1 MVTVVTAAKVGV
13 VSTASVFISL
23 VTDIIS
29 LISDVIFPVLKSIP
43 SASDVIFPVANFIS
57 FESDV
62 ISPVAN
68 FISSESD
75 IISPVMPLKMISGLE
90 TVISRL
96 DIIVADTEITI
107 SCLAIVLKGL
117 STNLRMV
124 GVGTNKNSL
133 PLGLASCAV
142 LTPGERVT
150 YFTNNAMQSSVA
162 TAE

>member
-1 MVTVVTAAKVGV
+1 MTVVTAAKVGV
-13 VSTASVFISL
+13 VSSASVFISL

-29 LISDVIFPVLKSIP
+29 LISDVIFPVVNVIP
-43 SASDVIFPVANFIS
+43 SASDVIFSVVNFIPS
-57 FESDV
+57 ASDV
-62 ISPVAN
+62 
-68 FISSESD
+68 
-75 IISPVMPLKMISGLE
+75 ISPVMPLKMISGLE
-90 TVISRL
+90 TVILRL

-150 YFTNNAMQSSVA
+150 YFTNNAMSLSVA

>member
-1 MVTVVTAAKVGV
+1 MVTIVTAAKVGV
-13 VSTASVFISL
+13 VTTASVFISL

-29 LISDVIFPVLKSIP
+29 LISDVIFPVANVIFSVVNVIP
-43 SASDVIFPVANFIS
+43 SASDV
-57 FESDV
+57 
-62 ISPVAN
+62 
-68 FISSESD
+68 
-75 IISPVMPLKMISGLE
+75 ISPVMPLKMISGLE

-107 SCLAIVLKGL
+107 SCLAIILKGL
-117 STNLRMV
+117 STNLRIV

-150 YFTNNAMQSSVA
+150 YFTNNAMSLSVA

>member
-1 MVTVVTAAKVGV
+1 MTAAKVGV
-13 VSTASVFISL
+13 VSSASVFISL

-29 LISDVIFPVLKSIP
+29 LISDVIFPVVKSIP
-43 SASDVIFPVANFIS
+43 SESDVIFPVAKSIPS
-57 FESDV
+57 ESDV
-62 ISPVAN
+62 
-68 FISSESD
+68 
-75 IISPVMPLKMISGLE
+75 ISPVMPLKMISGFE

-107 SCLAIVLKGL
+107 SRLAIILKGL

-133 PLGLASCAV
+133 PLGVASCAV

-150 YFTNNAMQSSVA
+150 YFTNNAMSLSVA

>member
-1 MVTVVTAAKVGV
+1 MVVTAAKVGV
-13 VSTASVFISL
+13 ASTAPVFISL
-23 VTDIIS
+23 VSVLIS
-29 LISDVIFPVLKSIP
+29 LVSEFILPVVNFIP
-43 SASDVIFPVANFIS
+43 SASDVIL
-57 FESDV
+57 
-62 ISPVAN
+62 PVAN
-68 FISSESD
+68 FISSASD
-75 IISPVMPLKMISGLE
+75 VILPVMPLKMISGLE

-96 DIIVADTEITI
+96 DIIVADTEIII
-107 SCLAIVLKGL
+107 SCPAIILKGL

-150 YFTNNAMQSSVA
+150 YFTNNAMSLSVA

>member
-1 MVTVVTAAKVGV
+1 MVVTAAKVGV
-13 VSTASVFISL
+13 VTTATVFISL

-29 LISDVIFPVLKSIP
+29 LISDVIFPVANVILSASDVIFPVAKSIP
-43 SASDVIFPVANFIS
+43 SASDVI
-57 FESDV
+57 
-62 ISPVAN
+62 SPL
-68 FISSESD
+68 
-75 IISPVMPLKMISGLE
+75 MPLKMISGFE

-142 LTPGERVT
+142 LTPWERVT
-150 YFTNNAMQSSVA
+150 YFTNNAMSLSVA

>member
-1 MVTVVTAAKVGV
+1 MVVTAAKVGV

-29 LISDVIFPVLKSIP
+29 LISDVIFPVVKSIP

-57 FESDV
+57 
-62 ISPVAN
+62 
-68 FISSESD
+68 SESE
-75 IISPVMPLKMISGLE
+75 IISPVMPLKMISGFE

-117 STNLRMV
+117 STNLRIV
-124 GVGTNKNSL
+124 GVDTNKNSL

-150 YFTNNAMQSSVA
+150 YFTNNAMSLSVA

>member
-1 MVTVVTAAKVGV
+1 MTVVTAAKVGV
-13 VSTASVFISL
+13 VSSASVFISL

-29 LISDVIFPVLKSIP
+29 LISDVIFPVVNVIP
-43 SASDVIFPVANFIS
+43 SASDVIFSVVNFIPS
-57 FESDV
+57 ASDV
-62 ISPVAN
+62 
-68 FISSESD
+68 
-75 IISPVMPLKMISGLE
+75 ISPVMPLKMISGLE

-117 STNLRMV
+117 SPNLRMV
-124 GVGTNKNSL
+124 GVGTNKSSL

-150 YFTNNAMQSSVA
+150 YFTNNAMSLSVA

>member
-1 MVTVVTAAKVGV
+1 MVVTAAKVGV

-29 LISDVIFPVLKSIP
+29 LISEVIFPVVKSIP
-43 SASDVIFPVANFIS
+43 SASDV
-57 FESDV
+57 
-62 ISPVAN
+62 
-68 FISSESD
+68 
-75 IISPVMPLKMISGLE
+75 ISPVMPLKMISGLE
-90 TVISRL
+90 TVISCL

-107 SCLAIVLKGL
+107 SCLAIILKGL
-117 STNLRMV
+117 STDLRMV
-124 GVGTNKNSL
+124 GVDTNKNSL

-150 YFTNNAMQSSVA
+150 YFTNNAMSLSVA

>member
-1 MVTVVTAAKVGV
+1 MTVVTAAKVGV
-13 VSTASVFISL
+13 VSSASVFISL

-29 LISDVIFPVLKSIP
+29 LISDVIFPV
-43 SASDVIFPVANFIS
+43 
-57 FESDV
+57 
-62 ISPVAN
+62 AN

-75 IISPVMPLKMISGLE
+75 VIFSVVNVIPSASDVISPVMPLKMISGFE

-117 STNLRMV
+117 STNLRKV

-150 YFTNNAMQSSVA
+150 YFTNNAMSLSVA

>member
-1 MVTVVTAAKVGV
+1 MTVVTAAKVGV
-13 VSTASVFISL
+13 VSSASVFISL

-29 LISDVIFPVLKSIP
+29 LISDVIFPVVNVIP
-43 SASDVIFPVANFIS
+43 SASDVIFLV
-57 FESDV
+57 V
-62 ISPVAN
+62 N
-68 FISSESD
+68 FISSASD
-75 IISPVMPLKMISGLE
+75 VISPVMPLKMISGLE

-133 PLGLASCAV
+133 PLGVASCAV
-142 LTPGERVT
+142 LTPGERET
-150 YFTNNAMQSSVA
+150 YFTNNAMSLSVA

>member
-1 MVTVVTAAKVGV
+1 MTVVTAAKVGV

-23 VTDIIS
+23 VTDVIL
-29 LISDVIFPVLKSIP
+29 LISDVIFPVVNVIP
-43 SASDVIFPVANFIS
+43 SASDVIFPV
-57 FESDV
+57 V
-62 ISPVAN
+62 N
-68 FISSESD
+68 FISSESE
-75 IISPVMPLKMISGLE
+75 IISPVMPLKMISGFE

-117 STNLRMV
+117 STNLRIV

-133 PLGLASCAV
+133 PQGLASCAV

-150 YFTNNAMQSSVA
+150 YFTNNAMSLSVA
-162 TAE
+162 TAERTTARTAA

>member
-1 MVTVVTAAKVGV
+1 MVVTAAKVGV
-13 VSTASVFISL
+13 VTTASVFISL

-29 LISDVIFPVLKSIP
+29 LISDVIFLVVKSIP
-43 SASDVIFPVANFIS
+43 SASDVIFPVANVIS
-57 FESDV
+57 YESDV
-62 ISPVAN
+62 
-68 FISSESD
+68 
-75 IISPVMPLKMISGLE
+75 ISPVMPLKMISGLE

-150 YFTNNAMQSSVA
+150 YFTNNAMSLSVA

>member
-1 MVTVVTAAKVGV
+1 MVTIVTAAKVGV
-13 VSTASVFISL
+13 VTTASVFISL
-23 VTDIIS
+23 VTDIIL
-29 LISDVIFPVLKSIP
+29 LISDVIFPVVNFIP
-43 SASDVIFPVANFIS
+43 SV
-57 FESDV
+57 SDV
-62 ISPVAN
+62 ISL
-68 FISSESD
+68 
-75 IISPVMPLKMISGLE
+75 VMPLKMISGLE

-124 GVGTNKNSL
+124 GVDTNKNSL

-150 YFTNNAMQSSVA
+150 YFTNNAMSLSVA

>member
-1 MVTVVTAAKVGV
+1 MTVVTAAKVGV
-13 VSTASVFISL
+13 VSSASVFIPL
-23 VTDIIS
+23 VSDIIS
-29 LISDVIFPVLKSIP
+29 LISDVIFPVVNVIP
-43 SASDVIFPVANFIS
+43 SASDVIFSVVNFIPS
-57 FESDV
+57 ASDV
-62 ISPVAN
+62 
-68 FISSESD
+68 
-75 IISPVMPLKMISGLE
+75 ISPVMPLKMISGFE

-142 LTPGERVT
+142 LTPGERVA
-150 YFTNNAMQSSVA
+150 YFTNNAK
-162 TAE
+162 

>member
-1 MVTVVTAAKVGV
+1 MVVTAAKVGV
-13 VSTASVFISL
+13 VATASVFISL
-23 VTDIIS
+23 VTDVIL
-29 LISDVIFPVLKSIP
+29 LISDVIFPVVKSIP
-43 SASDVIFPVANFIS
+43 SAPDVIFLVANIIPS
-57 FESDV
+57 V
-62 ISPVAN
+62 
-68 FISSESD
+68 SE
-75 IISPVMPLKMISGLE
+75 IISPVMALKMISGFE

-117 STNLRMV
+117 SPNLRMV

-142 LTPGERVT
+142 LTPGESVT
-150 YFTNNAMQSSVA
+150 YFTNNAMSLSVA

>member
-1 MVTVVTAAKVGV
+1 MTVVTAAKVGV
-13 VSTASVFISL
+13 VSSASVFISL
-23 VTDIIS
+23 VTAIIS
-29 LISDVIFPVLKSIP
+29 LISDVIFPVVNVIP
-43 SASDVIFPVANFIS
+43 SASDVIVL
-57 FESDV
+57 
-62 ISPVAN
+62 VAN
-68 FISSESD
+68 FISSESE

-107 SCLAIVLKGL
+107 SCLAIILKGL

-150 YFTNNAMQSSVA
+150 YFTNNAMSLSVA
-162 TAE
+162 TAERTTARTAA

>member
-1 MVTVVTAAKVGV
+1 MTVVTSAKVGV
-13 VSTASVFISL
+13 VSSASVFISL

-29 LISDVIFPVLKSIP
+29 LISDVIFPVVNVIP
-43 SASDVIFPVANFIS
+43 SASDVIFLV
-57 FESDV
+57 V
-62 ISPVAN
+62 N
-68 FISSESD
+68 FISSASD
-75 IISPVMPLKMISGLE
+75 VISPVMPLKMISGFE

-117 STNLRMV
+117 SPNLRMV

-150 YFTNNAMQSSVA
+150 YFTNNAMSLSVA

>member
-1 MVTVVTAAKVGV
+1 MATVVTAAKVGIV
-13 VSTASVFISL
+13 ATATVFISL

-29 LISDVIFPVLKSIP
+29 LISDVIFPVVNVIP
-43 SASDVIFPVANFIS
+43 SASDVI
-57 FESDV
+57 
-62 ISPVAN
+62 
-68 FISSESD
+68 
-75 IISPVMPLKMISGLE
+75 SPVMQLKMISGFE

-107 SCLAIVLKGL
+107 SCLAIILKGL

-124 GVGTNKNSL
+124 GVDTNKNSL

-150 YFTNNAMQSSVA
+150 YFTNNAMSLSVA

>member
-1 MVTVVTAAKVGV
+1 MATVVTAAKVGV
-13 VSTASVFISL
+13 VSSASVFISL

-29 LISDVIFPVLKSIP
+29 LISDVIFPVVNVIP
-43 SASDVIFPVANFIS
+43 SASDVIFLVVNFIPS
-57 FESDV
+57 ASDV
-62 ISPVAN
+62 
-68 FISSESD
+68 
-75 IISPVMPLKMISGLE
+75 ISPVMPLKMISGFE

-150 YFTNNAMQSSVA
+150 YFTNNAMSLSVA

>member
-1 MVTVVTAAKVGV
+1 MTVVTAAKVGV
-13 VSTASVFISL
+13 VTTATVFISL

-29 LISDVIFPVLKSIP
+29 LISDVIFVVVKSIP
-43 SASDVIFPVANFIS
+43 SASDVIFPV
-57 FESDV
+57 V
-62 ISPVAN
+62 N
-68 FISSESD
+68 FISSESE

-117 STNLRMV
+117 STNLLMV

-150 YFTNNAMQSSVA
+150 YFTNNAMSLSVA

>member
-1 MVTVVTAAKVGV
+1 MVVTAAKVGV

-29 LISDVIFPVLKSIP
+29 IISDVIFPVAKSIP
-43 SASDVIFPVANFIS
+43 SASDVI
-57 FESDV
+57 
-62 ISPVAN
+62 SPV
-68 FISSESD
+68 
-75 IISPVMPLKMISGLE
+75 VPLKMVSGLE

-150 YFTNNAMQSSVA
+150 YFTNNAMSLSVA

>member
-1 MVTVVTAAKVGV
+1 MTVVTAAKVGV
-13 VSTASVFISL
+13 VSSASVFISL

-29 LISDVIFPVLKSIP
+29 LISDVIFPVVNVIP
-43 SASDVIFPVANFIS
+43 SASDVIFSVVNFIPS
-57 FESDV
+57 ASDV
-62 ISPVAN
+62 
-68 FISSESD
+68 
-75 IISPVMPLKMISGLE
+75 ISPVMPLKMISGFE

-124 GVGTNKNSL
+124 GVGNKKNSL

-142 LTPGERVT
+142 LTPGERET
-150 YFTNNAMQSSVA
+150 YFTNNAMSLSVA

>member
-1 MVTVVTAAKVGV
+1 MVVTAAKVGV
-13 VSTASVFISL
+13 TSSASVFISL
-23 VTDIIS
+23 VTAIIS
-29 LISDVIFPVLKSIP
+29 LISDVIFPVVNVIP
-43 SASDVIFPVANFIS
+43 SASDVIVL
-57 FESDV
+57 
-62 ISPVAN
+62 VAN
-68 FISSESD
+68 FISSESE
-75 IISPVMPLKMISGLE
+75 IISPVMPLKMISGFE

-150 YFTNNAMQSSVA
+150 YFTNNAMSLSVA

>member
-1 MVTVVTAAKVGV
+1 MVVTAAKVGV
-13 VSTASVFISL
+13 VSSASVFISL

-29 LISDVIFPVLKSIP
+29 LISDVIFPV
-43 SASDVIFPVANFIS
+43 
-57 FESDV
+57 
-62 ISPVAN
+62 AN

-75 IISPVMPLKMISGLE
+75 VIFSVVNVIPSASDVISLVMPLKMISGFE

-117 STNLRMV
+117 SPNLRMV

-150 YFTNNAMQSSVA
+150 YFTNNAMSLSVA

>member
-1 MVTVVTAAKVGV
+1 MTVVTAAKVGV
-13 VSTASVFISL
+13 VTTASVFISR
-23 VTDIIS
+23 VTDVIL
-29 LISDVIFPVLKSIP
+29 LISDVIFVVVKSIP
-43 SASDVIFPVANFIS
+43 SASDVIFLVAN
-57 FESDV
+57 V
-62 ISPVAN
+62 
-68 FISSESD
+68 ISSESD

-150 YFTNNAMQSSVA
+150 YFTNNAMSLSVA

>member
-1 MVTVVTAAKVGV
+1 MVTIVTAAKVGV
-13 VSTASVFISL
+13 VTTASVFISL
-23 VTDIIS
+23 VTDIIL
-29 LISDVIFPVLKSIP
+29 LISDVIFPVVNFIP
-43 SASDVIFPVANFIS
+43 SVSDVIFS
-57 FESDV
+57 
-62 ISPVAN
+62 VAN
-68 FISSESD
+68 FISSESE
-75 IISPVMPLKMISGLE
+75 IISPVMPLKMISGFE

-107 SCLAIVLKGL
+107 SCLAIILKGL

-124 GVGTNKNSL
+124 AVGTNKNSL

-150 YFTNNAMQSSVA
+150 YFTNNAMSLSVA

>member
-1 MVTVVTAAKVGV
+1 MVTIVTAAKVGV
-13 VSTASVFISL
+13 VSSASVFISL
-23 VTDIIS
+23 VMDIIL
-29 LISDVIFPVLKSIP
+29 LISDVIFPVVKSIP
-43 SASDVIFPVANFIS
+43 SKSDVIFPVAKSIPS
-57 FESDV
+57 ESDV
-62 ISPVAN
+62 
-68 FISSESD
+68 
-75 IISPVMPLKMISGLE
+75 ISPVMPLKMISGLE

-142 LTPGERVT
+142 LTPGERET
-150 YFTNNAMQSSVA
+150 YFTNNAMSLSVA

>member
-1 MVTVVTAAKVGV
+1 MTVVTAAKVGV

-29 LISDVIFPVLKSIP
+29 LISDVIFPVVNVIP
-43 SASDVIFPVANFIS
+43 SVSDVIFPVANFIPS
-57 FESDV
+57 ASDV
-62 ISPVAN
+62 
-68 FISSESD
+68 
-75 IISPVMPLKMISGLE
+75 ISPVMPLKMISGLE

-150 YFTNNAMQSSVA
+150 YFTNNAMSLSVA

>member
-1 MVTVVTAAKVGV
+1 MVVTAAKVGV
-13 VSTASVFISL
+13 ASTASVFISTASVFFSL
-23 VTDIIS
+23 VSVLIS
-29 LISDVIFPVLKSIP
+29 LV
-43 SASDVIFPVANFIS
+43 
-57 FESDV
+57 SDV

-68 FISSESD
+68 FIPSASDVIVLVANFISSESE
-75 IISPVMPLKMISGLE
+75 IISPVMPLKMISWLE

-107 SCLAIVLKGL
+107 SCPAIILKGL

-150 YFTNNAMQSSVA
+150 YFTNNTMSSSVA

>member
-1 MVTVVTAAKVGV
+1 MTVVTAAKVGV
-13 VSTASVFISL
+13 VSSASVFISL

-29 LISDVIFPVLKSIP
+29 LISDVIFPVAKSIP
-43 SASDVIFPVANFIS
+43 SASDVI
-57 FESDV
+57 
-62 ISPVAN
+62 SPV
-68 FISSESD
+68 
-75 IISPVMPLKMISGLE
+75 VPLKMVSGLE

-150 YFTNNAMQSSVA
+150 YFTNNAMSLSVA

>member
-1 MVTVVTAAKVGV
+1 MVVTAAKVGV
-13 VSTASVFISL
+13 VTTASVFISL

-29 LISDVIFPVLKSIP
+29 LISDVIFVVAKSIP
-43 SASDVIFPVANFIS
+43 SASDVIF
-57 FESDV
+57 
-62 ISPVAN
+62 PVAN

-75 IISPVMPLKMISGLE
+75 IISPVMPLKMISGFE

-107 SCLAIVLKGL
+107 SCLAIILKGL
-117 STNLRMV
+117 STNLLMV

-150 YFTNNAMQSSVA
+150 YFTNNAMSLSVA

>member
-1 MVTVVTAAKVGV
+1 MTVVTAAKVGV
-13 VSTASVFISL
+13 VSSASVFISL

-29 LISDVIFPVLKSIP
+29 LISDVIFPVVNVIP
-43 SASDVIFPVANFIS
+43 SASDVIFSVVNFIPS
-57 FESDV
+57 ASDV
-62 ISPVAN
+62 
-68 FISSESD
+68 
-75 IISPVMPLKMISGLE
+75 ISPVMPLKMISGFE

-117 STNLRMV
+117 SPNLRMV

-142 LTPGERVT
+142 LTPGERVS
-150 YFTNNAMQSSVA
+150 YFTNNAMSLSVA

>member
-1 MVTVVTAAKVGV
+1 MVVTAAKVGV
-13 VSTASVFISL
+13 ASTASVFISL

-29 LISDVIFPVLKSIP
+29 LMSEVIFPMVKSIP
-43 SASDVIFPVANFIS
+43 SASDV
-57 FESDV
+57 
-62 ISPVAN
+62 
-68 FISSESD
+68 
-75 IISPVMPLKMISGLE
+75 ISPVMPLKMISGFE

-107 SCLAIVLKGL
+107 SCLAIILKGL
-117 STNLRMV
+117 SPNLRMV

-133 PLGLASCAV
+133 PLGLASYAV

-150 YFTNNAMQSSVA
+150 YFTNNAMSLSVA

>member
-1 MVTVVTAAKVGV
+1 MATVVTAAKVGV
-13 VSTASVFISL
+13 VSSASVFISL

-29 LISDVIFPVLKSIP
+29 LISDVIFPVVNVIP
-43 SASDVIFPVANFIS
+43 SASDVIFLV
-57 FESDV
+57 V
-62 ISPVAN
+62 N
-68 FISSESD
+68 FISSASD
-75 IISPVMPLKMISGLE
+75 VISPVMPLKMISGFE

-117 STNLRMV
+117 STDLRMV
-124 GVGTNKNSL
+124 GVGNKKNSL

-150 YFTNNAMQSSVA
+150 YFTNNAMSLSVA

>member
-1 MVTVVTAAKVGV
+1 MVVTAAKVGV
-13 VSTASVFISL
+13 VSTASVFIPL
-23 VTDIIS
+23 VSDIIS
-29 LISDVIFPVLKSIP
+29 LISDVIFPVVKSIP
-43 SASDVIFPVANFIS
+43 SAPDVIFPVVN
-57 FESDV
+57 V
-62 ISPVAN
+62 IPSA
-68 FISSESD
+68 SD

-107 SCLAIVLKGL
+107 SCLAIILKGL

-142 LTPGERVT
+142 LPPGERVT
-150 YFTNNAMQSSVA
+150 YFTNNAMSLSVA